1 MGQNFPVFKKKKY
14 VKVLSGNSVLFGS
27 TIVNCSP
34 EETFGNAILR
44 LQEEQFS
51 ERRVEKLSIED
62 NKHHHEVQLDDP
74 VGLCLENLGSCVL
87 FVFLF
92 FFFFNRP
99 PGSILLLS

>member
-34 EETFGNAILR
+34 EETFKNVISR

-51 ERRVEKLSIED
+51 ERRVEKVSIE
-62 NKHHHEVQLDDP
+62 NP
-74 VGLCLENLGSCVL
+74 VGLCSRKSLVMCPFFFSTVHPG
-87 FVFLF
+87 LF
-92 FFFFNRP
+92 FY
-99 PGSILLLS
+99 